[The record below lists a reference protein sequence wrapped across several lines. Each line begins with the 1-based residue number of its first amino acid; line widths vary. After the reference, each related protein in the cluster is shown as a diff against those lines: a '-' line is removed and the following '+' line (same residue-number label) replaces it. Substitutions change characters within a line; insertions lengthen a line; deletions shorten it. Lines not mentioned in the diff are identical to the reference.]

1 MLNVVMLSVIHAECR
16 RKPIMLS
23 VVNFGVVT
31 LNVVAPSFNMD
42 DRFCLYLTFSLGIQL
57 ILTKILRLK
66 KHHGA
71 STTHC

>member
-1 MLNVVMLSVIHAECR
+1 MLNVVMPSVIHAECR

-23 VVNFGVVT
+23 VVT
-31 LNVVAPSFNMD
+31 LNVMAPSFNMD

-66 KHHGA
+66 QRKGA
-71 STTHC
+71 LTILG